1 MSDDQSFYEIQ
12 LNTPHLV
19 LAFLG
24 AAVVGVAIFW
34 LGVVIGRGQGEVGG
48 SPEWQAA
55 IPADSS
61 ADPTETEEEGFG
73 FYEAVE
79 QPTSQAPAAQDPA
92 AAAADPDTTPPAS
105 PVEVPEFRPA
115 DPDPSEPQAGE
126 VVADSGGGL
135 PESDPSL
142 ISGWIIQVRATPDK
156 ASADS
161 LQSALAEA
169 GFPAFVVSAD
179 ISGSTHYRVRVG
191 RYSTQ
196 GDARVIERLL
206 ARRADIADTWVTEG

>member
-92 AAAADPDTTPPAS
+92 AAAADPDTTP
-105 PVEVPEFRPA
+105 
-115 DPDPSEPQAGE
+115 QAGE